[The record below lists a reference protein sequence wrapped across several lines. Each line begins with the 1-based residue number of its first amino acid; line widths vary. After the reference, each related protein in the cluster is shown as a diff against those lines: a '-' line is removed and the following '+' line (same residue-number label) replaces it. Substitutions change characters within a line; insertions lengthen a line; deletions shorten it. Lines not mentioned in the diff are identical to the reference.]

1 MKRLLLIFLF
11 VLPLIAMGQS
21 KNGFKL
27 VEQSSKERPEWTK
40 SGSSSGY
47 IIVQAMGAESYEDAK
62 KEALNYLLNEMA
74 SSISVTVSS
83 EIVSNSK

>member
-1 MKRLLLIFLF
+1 MF

-62 KEALNYLLNEMA
+62 KKL
-74 SSISVTVSS
+74 
-83 EIVSNSK
+83 